1 MRRNA
6 VDTHVP
12 NGLGTLAVS
21 LQIGEFTGQAQKGTI
36 AAKVNI
42 YTIFKSLNLHIT
54 GRPFAEPM
62 DMGCKLPG

>member
-1 MRRNA
+1 
-6 VDTHVP
+6 
-12 NGLGTLAVS
+12 LGTLAVS

-54 GRPFAEPM
+54 GWRFAEPM
-62 DMGCKLPG
+62 DMGRNLPG

>member
-1 MRRNA
+1 
-6 VDTHVP
+6 VP

-21 LQIGEFTGQAQKGTI
+21 LHIGEFTGQAQKGTI

-54 GRPFAEPM
+54 GWRFAEPM
-62 DMGCKLPG
+62 DMGRNLPG